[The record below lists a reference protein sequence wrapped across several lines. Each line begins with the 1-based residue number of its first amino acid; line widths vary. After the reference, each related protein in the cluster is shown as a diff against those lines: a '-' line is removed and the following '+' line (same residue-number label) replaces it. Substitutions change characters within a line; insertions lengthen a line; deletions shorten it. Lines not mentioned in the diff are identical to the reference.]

1 MNARPKKIPKTVPM
15 INSVSSSE
23 SESGVA
29 EENKKAW
36 LRDNPERT
44 FFVRDILDS
53 SISSKLFFLEV

>member
-29 EENKKAW
+29 EENKKLGLETIPSEHFSCVMYW
-36 LRDNPERT
+36 I
-44 FFVRDILDS
+44 VRFYQL
-53 SISSKLFFLEV
+53 